1 MALYAF
7 DGTYNED
14 TDDNIQDTNVVRFAE
29 VYENENNAPPNYI
42 EGVGTRFRTT
52 GKILGGL
59 FGLGGR
65 TRVDEMYEALC
76 KNWQQGDRVID
87 IIGFS
92 RGAALAVHFANRI
105 GKEGVQ
111 CNGTHEPVKIRFL
124 GLWDIVASF
133 GLSFDTFI
141 NFQKINLGWNIDT
154 VHQSVEQCFH
164 AMALDERR
172 ETFNVTRL
180 NPDKKYGN
188 IHEVWFRGLHS
199 GVGGGN
205 RNVTRSNIALQWMF
219 EQAINCG
226 LPINKTKAQ
235 LPRYSK
241 TDRFAP
247 VFENTD
253 AQIDERRTVHTNDEI
268 HPTAYSLN
276 LEVGE
281 SHTCNVLAK
290 LKYNWS
296 GVKLQKGAKYTF
308 SVPNDATWEDGDI
321 TCGPAGWKSDQLPW
335 YKKGVIEALENFR
348 RLKSAH
354 WFALV
359 GAHGDEDDKLFLIG
373 DSPEP
378 YEVNEKKDELYLF
391 ANDMPL
397 AYGNNDGFLT
407 VTITRVA

>member
-7 DGTYNED
+7 DGTWNED

-29 VYENENNAPPNYI
+29 LYKSQLPPHYI
-42 EGVGTRFRTT
+42 EGVGTRFRTI

-76 KNWQQGDRVID
+76 RNWQEGDKVID

-105 GKEGVQ
+105 GKEGVR
-111 CNGTHEPVKIRFL
+111 CNGGTEPVKVRFL
-124 GLWDIVASF
+124 GLWDVVASF

-141 NFQKINLGWNIDT
+141 NFQEINLGWNIET
-154 VHQSVEQCFH
+154 VHKCVEHCFH

-180 NPDKKYGN
+180 NPDQEYKN
-188 IHEVWFRGLHS
+188 IREVWFRGVHS
-199 GVGGGN
+199 GIGGGN
-205 RNVTRSNIALQWMF
+205 ENVPRSNIALQWML
-219 EQAINCG
+219 EQAASCG
-226 LPINKTKAQ
+226 LPINKTKAE

-253 AQIDERRTVHTNDEI
+253 VQIDERRKVFSRDEI
-268 HPTAYSLN
+268 HPTARPFILN
-276 LEVGE
+276 VGE
-281 SHTCNVLAK
+281 AHTCRVFAE

-296 GVKLQKGAKYTF
+296 GIRLVAGSEYVF
-308 SVPNDATWEDGDI
+308 SVPDGATWEDGDI
-321 TCGPAGWKSDQLPW
+321 ICGPAGWASDQLPW
-335 YKKGVIEALENFR
+335 YKKGVIEALEKVR
-348 RLKSAH
+348 RLKKAD

-359 GAHGDEDDKLFLIG
+359 GAYNDEEDTLFLIG
-373 DSPEP
+373 DGTEP
-378 YEVNEKKDELYLF
+378 YKAIRDADLYLF

-397 AYGNNDGFLT
+397 AYGNNKGSLL